1 MNAEEYNIREILN
14 TNIYIVEDVFNE
26 KECEDLIKF
35 IEGHNKKRD
44 KYLIDGYVFYLSKE
58 NKKDEE
64 IDYIIYK
71 KIRKILGFMKK
82 KNPYLSV
89 TGDVQY
95 HFRKMIGETELHV
108 DEVRSSNIDYLLN
121 KTRCMAIVFNLN
133 DNYTGGEFNFPHQ
146 SISVKLKRG
155 EVLLFP
161 PFWTHP
167 HKVSSVSSP
176 RYTITTWATED
187 ITM

>member
-1 MNAEEYNIREILN
+1 MDVQEYNIKEILN
-14 TNIYIVEDVFNE
+14 TNIYIVEDVFNKE
-26 KECEDLIKF
+26 ECESLIKF

-44 KYLIDGYVFYLSKE
+44 KYLIDGYVFYLSDEKE
-58 NKKDEE
+58 EDREV
-64 IDYIIYK
+64 DYMIYT
-71 KIRKILGFMKK
+71 KIRKILGSMKK

-89 TGDVQY
+89 TGDIQY
-95 HFRKMIGETELHV
+95 HLRKMIGETELHV

-121 KTRCMAIVFNLN
+121 KTRCMAMIINLN
-133 DNYTGGEFNFPHQ
+133 DDYTGGEFIFPHQ
-146 SISVKLKRG
+146 SISLKLKRG

-167 HKVSSVSSP
+167 HKVNSVSSP

-187 ITM
+187 ITI